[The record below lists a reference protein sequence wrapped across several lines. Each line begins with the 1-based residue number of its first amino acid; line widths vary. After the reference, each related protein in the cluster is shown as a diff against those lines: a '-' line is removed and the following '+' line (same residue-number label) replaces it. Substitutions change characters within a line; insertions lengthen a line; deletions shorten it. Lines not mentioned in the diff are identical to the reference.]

1 MRGSLGSAARLTAA
15 AVMLAGPAAPGA
27 LAQSAAPAALV
38 EDVSAGVG
46 GVEVF
51 DYVPAGKRIE
61 LGSAGKL
68 VLGYL
73 ASCVEE
79 TILGGAVTIGAEQ
92 STVAGGTVQRKT
104 VACAGKPMQLTAEQS
119 GKSGGLVF
127 RRPPSANTSSAP
139 APAVDRPRVI
149 PSAGPVVSL
158 PKPGRITIARV
169 DAKAPPVTL
178 DLPAK
183 PVDLGKRGVRLASGG
198 TYRASYG
205 SSAVV
210 FEIDAQSPGETSPLA
225 RLIRF

>member
-1 MRGSLGSAARLTAA
+1 MRGGLGSAARIAMAA
-15 AVMLAGPAAPGA
+15 TVLAGLAAHGA
-27 LAQSAAPAALV
+27 GAQSAAPAALV
-38 EDVSAGVG
+38 EDVSPGVT
-46 GVEVF
+46 GVEAF
-51 DYVPAGKRIE
+51 DYVPAGKEIQ

-79 TILGGAVTIGAEQ
+79 TILGGAVTVGAEQ
-92 STVAGGTVQRKT
+92 STVAGGAVQRKT
-104 VACAGKPMQLTAEQS
+104 IACAGQPMQLTAEQS

-127 RRPPSANTSSAP
+127 RRPPSTNTVPGP
-139 APAVDRPRVI
+139 AADRPRLI
-149 PSAGPVVSL
+149 PGSGPVISL
-158 PKPGRITIARV
+158 PKPGRVTIARV

-183 PVDLGKRGVRLASGG
+183 PVDLGKRGVQLAPGG

-205 SSAVV
+205 ASAVL
-210 FEIDAQSPGETSPLA
+210 FEVDARSTGESSPLA